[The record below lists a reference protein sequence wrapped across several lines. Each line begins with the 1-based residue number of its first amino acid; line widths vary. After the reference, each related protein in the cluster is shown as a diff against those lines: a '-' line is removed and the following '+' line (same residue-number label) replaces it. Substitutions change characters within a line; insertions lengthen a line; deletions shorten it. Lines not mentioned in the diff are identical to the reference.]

1 VGALSIRKKHVVFA
15 CLFSFAVMIVVPIG
29 TACAQDEVARPW
41 VNKPSPRLA
50 AKFGHW
56 RLKFELGERAIVPD
70 KGVFLSYSG
79 LQETGTARI
88 VSDLATPPPIKLTPV
103 AELTSYRTAEFVG
116 RNDEVVT
123 KEILDIIRGPELA
136 KFIAT
141 RHLGNPQADLEKTLD
156 VVLMQD
162 FEAALHVPKKKEH
175 IWSIFW
181 RVDADTVRTDPIYSA
196 WGLFTRIN
204 GVLKPFYLAATEYH
218 DGDSHYQVLAVGDLD
233 GDGIDEL
240 VVRDHV
246 FEAEED
252 NLEIWAWENDAP
264 VQIHKIP

>member
-1 VGALSIRKKHVVFA
+1 
-15 CLFSFAVMIVVPIG
+15 M
-29 TACAQDEVARPW
+29 
-41 VNKPSPRLA
+41 
-50 AKFGHW
+50 
-56 RLKFELGERAIVPD
+56 GERAIAPD

-79 LQETGTARI
+79 LQEVGTAR
-88 VSDLATPPPIKLTPV
+88 VVNDLATPRPIKLTPV
-103 AELTSYRTAEFVG
+103 AELTSYRTAEFVS
-116 RNDEVVT
+116 RNDKVIT
-123 KEILDIIRGPELA
+123 KEILDIIRGPDIA

-141 RHLGNPQADLEKTLD
+141 RHLGNPQLDLEKTLD

-162 FEAALHVPKKKEH
+162 FEAAFHVPKKKEH

-240 VVRDHV
+240 IVRDHV